1 MAGVNKVILLGNL
14 GKDPE
19 IMTFEN
25 GVKKAS
31 FSIATNESY
40 KDKDGKWVEQTEWH
54 NVVLWRL
61 QAEKNLVKGD
71 TVYIE
76 GKLKT
81 RSWDD
86 KDGIK
91 RYTTEIYGEKVI
103 RLTKRDQPGGF
114 IPEGAPPPEISEF
127 EPAHG
132 DVPTDDLPF

>member
-31 FSIATNESY
+31 FSVATNESY

-91 RYTTEIYGEKVI
+91 RYTTEIYGDKVI

-127 EPAHG
+127 EPQHG
-132 DVPTDDLPF
+132 DAPTDDLPF

>member
-14 GKDPE
+14 GKDPD

-25 GVKKAS
+25 GVKKSS
-31 FSIATNESY
+31 FSVATNESY

-61 QAEKNLVKGD
+61 QAEKNLIKGD

-103 RLTKRDQPGGF
+103 RLTKREQQGSYQPGS
-114 IPEGAPPPEISEF
+114 APPPEMSEF
-127 EPAHG
+127 EPAIG
-132 DVPTDDLPF
+132 EGPTDDLPF